1 MALARAAPPDAGG
14 SFLDWWL
21 GELRALLPHGW
32 REQKPR
38 RFGVVLVLERPYV
51 RVFERRGRRLAMLG
65 SLVLA
70 DPDGAIPTPTPEAR
84 LRRAIERHRDE
95 RSSSWVSRTLWSAPI
110 SCLPRRN
117 PISPASWRTSSTF

>member
-1 MALARAAPPDAGG
+1 MALARAAPPEAGG
-14 SFLDWWL
+14 GFLDWWL
-21 GELRALLPHGW
+21 GELRALLPFGW

-51 RVFERRGRRLAMLG
+51 RVFERRGRKLAMLG

-95 RSSSWVSRTLWSAPI
+95 SVLVLGEQDALVCTDF
-110 SCLPRRN
+110 LPAAAESERRL
-117 PISPASWRTSSTF
+117 PTER